1 MAHQHPVKDT
11 DLHFVIDPVTRVIK
25 NNSEKIVIMQHDH
38 QSEIFTFELPRY
50 IDTHDMS
57 LSNAVRVHYIN
68 IGTSTKYTPVSGV
81 YEVNDLQVDA
91 TNENLV
97 TCSWTLTNNTTQLEG
112 TLNFIIRFSCLTGD
126 TIDYSWSTA
135 IYSGIIVAKTIDSSD
150 YVMTAI
156 PDILEQWKA
165 SLKGDPFTYEDF
177 TPEQLEGLRGS
188 AGVIVSETE
197 PTNEDHPVWIRPS
210 GKYIVENLG
219 ISGATVGQT
228 VKIKAVDENGAPTE
242 WEAADG
248 GGGGDIPAAL
258 PNPYALTFTGAVTEN
273 YDGSEAVSVEIPSA
287 VTPTIGDNGNWYL
300 GTTDTGKPS
309 RGEKGEK
316 GDKGDP
322 FTFDDFTEEQLASL
336 KGPKGDK
343 GDPGA
348 AGKSAYA
355 SAQDGGFTGTEAQFN
370 KGLSVMGD
378 VLGIDTT
385 VTQNSGNLITSGAV
399 YEYTTSAINR
409 ARHYGARWNKTQ
421 AQMVRLYD
429 AASFPTDI
437 TNFAHRGSVNPNY
450 NNPFDKIYPWSG
462 RKLCN
467 IDIDAYRALT
477 EGQSITLAV
486 KAWEGDTDFSYTDV
500 NGVWVYTPEFWGKSW
515 DETVGSTEYRYF
527 DVTDKPCGGYV
538 HYQERIEG
546 RWHGRTQ
553 TVNIGGTDKTCLI
566 PSVGMPAKNIAMST
580 LHTYAKNWGATL
592 DSIFSIDANDLLM
605 IVEFATMNSQ
615 SAIGS
620 GVDSM
625 YRQSSD
631 LISAAATESTVVKVS
646 KSAGSALCI
655 PGAIFD
661 IGTTNGGTQVGSFL
675 VVSAGTDPDD
685 STLLDV
691 TLNAPVTVTTSN
703 YWSVHGMGNAA
714 DAEIGSQS
722 GYIGTNGKSIAYYR
736 GEELFG
742 NMFFY
747 ILGAYRETG
756 TQHVFIAHDDN
767 EADAADALNASL
779 HIDTGIALSTTEGYV
794 KKLGILS
801 RSGLLCCPPFCT
813 EKGGDSANP
822 VGDYYY
828 INASSGNTVLIRGGN
843 AGSGAAD
850 GAFYGYW
857 TGAASSSGGNYA
869 ARPRLKNP

>member
-1 MAHQHPVKDT
+1 MTITLSDGRSNLYQWDTGRTVVLDFDAAQCHFEGKAYGRTVDVDVKG
-11 DLHFVIDPVTRVIK
+11 K
-25 NNSEKIVIMQHDH
+25 
-38 QSEIFTFELPRY
+38 
-50 IDTHDMS
+50 
-57 LSNAVRVHYIN
+57 
-68 IGTSTKYTPVSGV
+68 
-81 YEVNDLQVDA
+81 
-91 TNENLV
+91 
-97 TCSWTLTNNTTQLEG
+97 
-112 TLNFIIRFSCLTGD
+112 
-126 TIDYSWSTA
+126 TA
-135 IYSGIIVAKTIDSSD
+135 I
-150 YVMTAI
+150 I
-156 PDILEQWKA
+156 PDVLLQRSGKLRVFAFAGTPDEGYTRIEKTFDVVPRN
-165 SLKGDPFTYEDF
+165 KPTNYVF
-177 TPEQLEGLRGS
+177 TPTEQITL
-188 AGVIVSETE
+188 
-197 PTNEDHPVWIRPS
+197 
-210 GKYIVENLG
+210 
-219 ISGATVGQT
+219 AT
-228 VKIKAVDENGAPTE
+228 
-242 WEAADG
+242 
-248 GGGGDIPAAL
+248 
-258 PNPYALTFTGAVTEN
+258 AVTTAN
-273 YDGSEAVSVEIPSA
+273 EAKATAETA
-287 VTPTIGDNGNWYL
+287 VTTANEAKENAETAVTTANDAKATADSVRADADAGKFNGPP
-300 GTTDTGKPS
+300 GP
-309 RGEKGEK
+309 K
-316 GDKGDP
+316 GDKG
-322 FTFDDFTEEQLASL
+322 E
-336 KGPKGDK
+336 KGDK

-370 KGLSVMGD
+370 EGLSVMGD
-378 VLGIDTT
+378 VSGIDTT

-399 YEYTTSAINR
+399 YEYTTSTINR
-409 ARHYGARWNKTQ
+409 ARHYTARWNKTN
-421 AQMVRLYD
+421 AAMTRLND
-429 AASFPTDI
+429 AAHITTNV
-437 TNFAHRGSVNPNY
+437 TNFCHRGSVNPNY

-477 EGQSITLAV
+477 PGQPITRAV

-527 DVTDKPCGGYV
+527 DVADKPCGGYV

-566 PSVGMPAKNIAMST
+566 PSVGMPAKSIAMST

-646 KSAGSALCI
+646 KSAGSAFCI

-661 IGTTNGGTQVGSFL
+661 IGTANGGTQVGSFL
-675 VVSAGTDPDD
+675 VVSAVTDPDD

-691 TLNAPVTVTTSN
+691 TLNAAVTVTTSN
-703 YWSVHGMGNAA
+703 YWSVHGLGNSA
-714 DAEIGSQS
+714 DADIGSQS

-742 NMFFY
+742 NLWFY
-747 ILGAYRETG
+747 ILGAYRQTG

-822 VGDYYY
+822 VGDYHY
-828 INASSGNTVLIRGGN
+828 INASAGNTVLVRGGYT
-843 AGSGAAD
+843 SGGARD
-850 GAFYGYW
+850 GAFFGGW
-857 TGAASSSGGNYA
+857 NLAASRSGWYYA

>member
-1 MAHQHPVKDT
+1 MTITLSDGRSNLYQWDTGRTVVLDFDAAQCHFEGKAYGRTVDVDVKG
-11 DLHFVIDPVTRVIK
+11 K
-25 NNSEKIVIMQHDH
+25 
-38 QSEIFTFELPRY
+38 
-50 IDTHDMS
+50 
-57 LSNAVRVHYIN
+57 
-68 IGTSTKYTPVSGV
+68 
-81 YEVNDLQVDA
+81 
-91 TNENLV
+91 
-97 TCSWTLTNNTTQLEG
+97 
-112 TLNFIIRFSCLTGD
+112 
-126 TIDYSWSTA
+126 TA
-135 IYSGIIVAKTIDSSD
+135 IIPDVLLQKSGKLRVFAFVGTPDEGYTKIEKTFDVVPRNKPSD
-150 YVMTAI
+150 YVFTPTEQITLETAVTTANEAKATAETAVTTAI
-156 PDILEQWKA
+156 EAKA
-165 SLKGDPFTYEDF
+165 NAGFAVTTANDAKATAETAVTTANDAKATAETAVTTANEAAETAVATAIEAKANAGFAVTTANEAKSNAETAVTTANEAKSNAETAVTTANDAIVTADSVRADADAGKFNGAKGD
-177 TPEQLEGLRGS
+177 
-188 AGVIVSETE
+188 
-197 PTNEDHPVWIRPS
+197 
-210 GKYIVENLG
+210 
-219 ISGATVGQT
+219 
-228 VKIKAVDENGAPTE
+228 
-242 WEAADG
+242 
-248 GGGGDIPAAL
+248 
-258 PNPYALTFTGAVTEN
+258 
-273 YDGSEAVSVEIPSA
+273 
-287 VTPTIGDNGNWYL
+287 
-300 GTTDTGKPS
+300 
-309 RGEKGEK
+309 KGEK
-316 GDKGDP
+316 GDKGD
-322 FTFDDFTEEQLASL
+322 TGA
-336 KGPKGDK
+336 KGDKGDK

-370 KGLSVMGD
+370 KGLSIMGD
-378 VLGIDTT
+378 VSGIDTT

-409 ARHYGARWNKTQ
+409 VRHYGARWNKTQ
-421 AQMVRLYD
+421 AQMTRLYD
-429 AASFPTDI
+429 AESFPTDI

-477 EGQSITLAV
+477 PGQSITRAV

-527 DVTDKPCGGYV
+527 DVADKPCGGYV

-553 TVNIGGTDKTCLI
+553 TVNIGGTDQTCLI
-566 PSVGMPAKNIAMST
+566 PSVGMPASRIAMST

-605 IVEFATMNSQ
+605 IVEYATMNSQ

-646 KSAGSALCI
+646 KSAGSAFCI

-661 IGTTNGGTQVGSFL
+661 IGTTNGGTEVGSFL
-675 VVSAGTDPDD
+675 VVSAVTDPDD

-703 YWSVHGMGNAA
+703 YWSVHGIGNAA

-747 ILGAYRETG
+747 ILGAYRQTG

-828 INASSGNTVLIRGGN
+828 INASAGNTVLIRGGH
-843 AGSGAAD
+843 ASYGAYG
-850 GAFYGYW
+850 GAFYGIW
-857 TGAASSSGGNYA
+857 DRAASGSYWLCA

>member
-1 MAHQHPVKDT
+1 MAHEHPVRDT
-11 DLHFVIDPVTRVIK
+11 DLHFVIDPTTRAIK
-25 NNSEKIVIMQHDH
+25 NNSGKITLMQYDH

-50 IDTHDMS
+50 IDAHDMS
-57 LSNAVRVHYIN
+57 TSNKVRVHYIN
-68 IGTSTKYTPVSGV
+68 IGSSSKYEPVSGV
-81 YEVNDLQVDA
+81 YEITDLQIDPE
-91 TNENLV
+91 NEDIV
-97 TCSWTLTNNTTQLEG
+97 TCSWLLTNNTTQLDG
-112 TLNFIIRFSCLTGD
+112 TLNFIIRFSCVTGEI
-126 TIDYSWSTA
+126 IDYSWSTA
-135 IYSGIIVAKTIDSSD
+135 IYSGIIVAKTIDSTD
-150 YVMTAI
+150 EVMENTA
-156 PDILEQWKA
+156 DILEQWKA

-177 TPEQLEGLRGS
+177 TPEQLEGLRGP
-188 AGVIVSETE
+188 AGIIISETE
-197 PTNEDHPVWIRPS
+197 PTNENHPVWVRPL
-210 GKYIVENLG
+210 GEYIVENLG
-219 ISGATVGQT
+219 LTGATVGQT
-228 VKIKAVDENGAPTE
+228 VKIKSVDANGVPTE
-242 WEAADG
+242 WEAAD
-248 GGGGDIPAAL
+248 
-258 PNPYALTFTGAVTEN
+258 
-273 YDGSEAVSVEIPSA
+273 
-287 VTPTIGDNGNWYL
+287 
-300 GTTDTGKPS
+300 
-309 RGEKGEK
+309 
-316 GDKGDP
+316 
-322 FTFDDFTEEQLASL
+322 
-336 KGPKGDK
+336 
-343 GDPGA
+343 
-348 AGKSAYA
+348 
-355 SAQDGGFTGTEAQFN
+355 
-370 KGLSVMGD
+370 
-378 VLGIDTT
+378 
-385 VTQNSGNLITSGAV
+385 TS
-399 YEYTTSAINR
+399 TC
-409 ARHYGARWNKTQ
+409 HYGARWNKTQ
-421 AQMVRLYD
+421 AQMTRLYD

-477 EGQSITLAV
+477 PGQSITRAV

-527 DVTDKPCGGYV
+527 DVADKPCGGYV

-566 PSVGMPAKNIAMST
+566 PSVGMPAKSIAMST

-605 IVEFATMNSQ
+605 IVEFATMNSR

-625 YRQSSD
+625 HRQSSD
-631 LISAAATESTVVKVS
+631 LISAATESTVVKVS
-646 KSAGSALCI
+646 KSAGSAFCI

-675 VVSAGTDPDD
+675 VVSAVTDPDD

-736 GEELFG
+736 GEELLG

-747 ILGAYRETG
+747 ILGAYRQTG

-767 EADAADALNASL
+767 EADATDALNESL

-801 RSGLLCCPPFCT
+801 RSGLLCCPPLCT

-822 VGDYYY
+822 VGDYHY
-828 INASSGNTVLIRGGN
+828 IDASAGNTVLIRGGH
-843 AGSGAAD
+843 AGFGAGAGAFFGYWSSGA
-850 GAFYGYW
+850 
-857 TGAASSSGGNYA
+857 SSLGWGYA

>member
-1 MAHQHPVKDT
+1 MEE
-11 DLHFVIDPVTRVIK
+11 LI
-25 NNSEKIVIMQHDH
+25 
-38 QSEIFTFELPRY
+38 IFTAPYEDGEPDSEPVVVSRNGVTYTIMRGVPTKIPR
-50 IDTHDMS
+50 
-57 LSNAVRVHYIN
+57 
-68 IGTSTKYTPVSGV
+68 GV
-81 YEVNDLQVDA
+81 A
-91 TNENLV
+91 
-97 TCSWTLTNNTTQLEG
+97 
-112 TLNFIIRFSCLTGD
+112 
-126 TIDYSWSTA
+126 
-135 IYSGIIVAKTIDSSD
+135 
-150 YVMTAI
+150 
-156 PDILEQWKA
+156 DILENAYKIRN
-165 SLKGDPFTYEDF
+165 L
-177 TPEQLEGLRGS
+177 TPHL
-188 AGVIVSETE
+188 
-197 PTNEDHPVWIRPS
+197 PV
-210 GKYIVENLG
+210 
-219 ISGATVGQT
+219 
-228 VKIKAVDENGAPTE
+228 
-242 WEAADG
+242 G
-248 GGGGDIPAAL
+248 GGFDCTGWEGIIPHI
-258 PNPYALTFTGAVTEN
+258 GA
-273 YDGSEAVSVEIPSA
+273 
-287 VTPTIGDNGNWYL
+287 NGNWWI
-300 GTTDTGKPS
+300 GDVDTGKPS
-309 RGEKGEK
+309 RGKKGEDGAK
-316 GDKGDP
+316 WYEGDDYPTGAKNGDLWLY
-322 FTFDDFTEEQLASL
+322 T
-336 KGPKGDK
+336 GDTAHADGYK
-343 GDPGA
+343 LGDVSQNNGAGWDVIMNVKGA

-378 VLGIDTT
+378 VSGIDTT
-385 VTQNSGNLITSGAV
+385 VAQNSGNLITSGAV

-409 ARHYGARWNKTQ
+409 ARHYTARWNKTN
-421 AQMVRLYD
+421 AAMTRLND
-429 AASFPTDI
+429 AAHITTTV
-437 TNFAHRGSVNPNY
+437 TNFCHRGSVNPNY

-477 EGQSITLAV
+477 EGQSITRAV

-527 DVTDKPCGGYV
+527 DVADKPCGGYV

-566 PSVGMPAKNIAMST
+566 PSVGMPAKSIAMST

-646 KSAGSALCI
+646 KSAGSAFCI

-661 IGTTNGGTQVGSFL
+661 IGTANGGTQVGSFL
-675 VVSAGTDPDD
+675 VVSAVTDPDD

-747 ILGAYRETG
+747 ILGAYRQTG

-813 EKGGDSANP
+813 EKGGDSSNP

-828 INASSGNTVLIRGGN
+828 INASAGNTVLFRGGN
-843 AGSGAAD
+843 ANGGAGD
-850 GAFYGYW
+850 GAFCGSW
-857 TGAASSSGGNYA
+857 GIAASHSGWSFA

>member
-1 MAHQHPVKDT
+1 MEE
-11 DLHFVIDPVTRVIK
+11 LI
-25 NNSEKIVIMQHDH
+25 
-38 QSEIFTFELPRY
+38 IFTAPYEDGEPDSEPVVVSRNGVTYTIMRGVPTKIPR
-50 IDTHDMS
+50 
-57 LSNAVRVHYIN
+57 
-68 IGTSTKYTPVSGV
+68 GV
-81 YEVNDLQVDA
+81 A
-91 TNENLV
+91 
-97 TCSWTLTNNTTQLEG
+97 
-112 TLNFIIRFSCLTGD
+112 
-126 TIDYSWSTA
+126 
-135 IYSGIIVAKTIDSSD
+135 
-150 YVMTAI
+150 
-156 PDILEQWKA
+156 DILENAYKIRN
-165 SLKGDPFTYEDF
+165 L
-177 TPEQLEGLRGS
+177 TPHL
-188 AGVIVSETE
+188 
-197 PTNEDHPVWIRPS
+197 PV
-210 GKYIVENLG
+210 
-219 ISGATVGQT
+219 
-228 VKIKAVDENGAPTE
+228 
-242 WEAADG
+242 G
-248 GGGGDIPAAL
+248 GGFDCAGGEGIIPHI
-258 PNPYALTFTGAVTEN
+258 GA
-273 YDGSEAVSVEIPSA
+273 
-287 VTPTIGDNGNWYL
+287 NGNWWI
-300 GTTDTGKPS
+300 GDVDTGKPS
-309 RGEKGEK
+309 R
-316 GDKGDP
+316 
-322 FTFDDFTEEQLASL
+322 
-336 KGPKGDK
+336 
-343 GDPGA
+343 
-348 AGKSAYA
+348 GKSAYA

-370 KGLSVMGD
+370 KGLSAMGD
-378 VLGIDTT
+378 VSGIDTT

-409 ARHYGARWNKTQ
+409 VRHYGARWNKTQ
-421 AQMVRLYD
+421 AQMTRLYD
-429 AASFPTDI
+429 AASFPTNI

-477 EGQSITLAV
+477 PGQSITRAV

-527 DVTDKPCGGYV
+527 DVADKPCGGYV

-553 TVNIGGTDKTCLI
+553 TVNIGDTDKTCLI
-566 PSVGMPAKNIAMST
+566 PSVGMPAKSIAMST

-615 SAIGS
+615 NAIGS

-646 KSAGSALCI
+646 KSAGSAFCI

-661 IGTTNGGTQVGSFL
+661 IGTDNGGTQVGSFL
-675 VVSAGTDPDD
+675 VVSAVTDPDD

-747 ILGAYRETG
+747 ILGAYRQTG

-779 HIDTGIALSTTEGYV
+779 HIDTGIALASAEGHV

-813 EKGGDSANP
+813 EKGGDSSNP

-828 INASSGNTVLIRGGN
+828 INASAGNTVLLRGGR
-843 AGSGAAD
+843 AYDGALD
-850 GAFYGYW
+850 GAFSGYW
-857 TGAASSSGGNYA
+857 GSAASYSSWGCA

>member
-1 MAHQHPVKDT
+1 MDIVKHVYGTTAEWAANDIVLYQGELGVEKT
-11 DLHFVIDPVTRVIK
+11 ASNEHKIK
-25 NNSEKIVIMQHDH
+25 IGDGTHAWSALPYAGSTP
-38 QSEIFTFELPRY
+38 SEIANLIQKVAGGTAGHLVRLTAGGGLEDTGKTLADLEPA
-50 IDTHDMS
+50 DTHLMKTNAAQTMTAPLTLAGNPANDLEAAPKQYVDLAVAG
-57 LSNAVRVHYIN
+57 LSNA
-68 IGTSTKYTPVSGV
+68 
-81 YEVNDLQVDA
+81 
-91 TNENLV
+91 
-97 TCSWTLTNNTTQLEG
+97 
-112 TLNFIIRFSCLTGD
+112 
-126 TIDYSWSTA
+126 
-135 IYSGIIVAKTIDSSD
+135 
-150 YVMTAI
+150 
-156 PDILEQWKA
+156 
-165 SLKGDPFTYEDF
+165 
-177 TPEQLEGLRGS
+177 
-188 AGVIVSETE
+188 
-197 PTNEDHPVWIRPS
+197 
-210 GKYIVENLG
+210 
-219 ISGATVGQT
+219 
-228 VKIKAVDENGAPTE
+228 
-242 WEAADG
+242 
-248 GGGGDIPAAL
+248 
-258 PNPYALTFTGAVTEN
+258 
-273 YDGSEAVSVEIPSA
+273 
-287 VTPTIGDNGNWYL
+287 
-300 GTTDTGKPS
+300 
-309 RGEKGEK
+309 
-316 GDKGDP
+316 
-322 FTFDDFTEEQLASL
+322 
-336 KGPKGDK
+336 
-343 GDPGA
+343 
-348 AGKSAYA
+348 
-355 SAQDGGFTGTEAQFN
+355 
-370 KGLSVMGD
+370 
-378 VLGIDTT
+378 
-385 VTQNSGNLITSGAV
+385 
-399 YEYTTSAINR
+399 
-409 ARHYGARWNKTQ
+409 RHYTARWNKTN
-421 AQMVRLYD
+421 AAMTRLND
-429 AASFPTDI
+429 AAHITTTV
-437 TNFAHRGSVNPNY
+437 TNFCHRGSVNPNY

-477 EGQSITLAV
+477 EGQSITRAV

-527 DVTDKPCGGYV
+527 DVADKPCGGYV

-566 PSVGMPAKNIAMST
+566 PSVGMPAKSIAMST

-646 KSAGSALCI
+646 KSAGSAFCI

-661 IGTTNGGTQVGSFL
+661 IGTANGGTQVGSFL
-675 VVSAGTDPDD
+675 VVSAVTDPDD

-703 YWSVHGMGNAA
+703 YWSVHGMGNSA

-742 NMFFY
+742 NLWFY
-747 ILGAYRETG
+747 ILGAYRQTG

-822 VGDYYY
+822 VGDYHY
-828 INASSGNTVLIRGGN
+828 INASAGNTVLLRGGSAN
-843 AGSGAAD
+843 YGASV
-850 GAFYGYW
+850 GAFYGIW
-857 TGAASSSGGNYA
+857 SSAASFSIWFFA

>member
-1 MAHQHPVKDT
+1 MTITLSDGRSNLYQWDTGRTVVLDFDAAQCHFEGKAYGRTVDVDVKG
-11 DLHFVIDPVTRVIK
+11 K
-25 NNSEKIVIMQHDH
+25 
-38 QSEIFTFELPRY
+38 
-50 IDTHDMS
+50 
-57 LSNAVRVHYIN
+57 
-68 IGTSTKYTPVSGV
+68 
-81 YEVNDLQVDA
+81 
-91 TNENLV
+91 
-97 TCSWTLTNNTTQLEG
+97 
-112 TLNFIIRFSCLTGD
+112 
-126 TIDYSWSTA
+126 TA
-135 IYSGIIVAKTIDSSD
+135 IIPDVLLQKSGKLRVFAFVGTPDEGYTKIEKTFDVVPRNKPSD
-150 YVMTAI
+150 YVFTPTEQITLETAVTTANEAKATAETAVTTAI
-156 PDILEQWKA
+156 EAKA
-165 SLKGDPFTYEDF
+165 NAGFAVTTANDAKATAETAVTTANEAAETAVATAIEAKANAGFAVTTANEAKSNAETAVTTANEAKSNAETAVTTANDAIVTADSVRADADAGKFNGAKGD
-177 TPEQLEGLRGS
+177 
-188 AGVIVSETE
+188 
-197 PTNEDHPVWIRPS
+197 
-210 GKYIVENLG
+210 
-219 ISGATVGQT
+219 
-228 VKIKAVDENGAPTE
+228 
-242 WEAADG
+242 
-248 GGGGDIPAAL
+248 
-258 PNPYALTFTGAVTEN
+258 
-273 YDGSEAVSVEIPSA
+273 
-287 VTPTIGDNGNWYL
+287 
-300 GTTDTGKPS
+300 
-309 RGEKGEK
+309 KGEK
-316 GDKGDP
+316 GD
-322 FTFDDFTEEQLASL
+322 
-336 KGPKGDK
+336 KGDK

-370 KGLSVMGD
+370 KGLSIMGD
-378 VLGIDTT
+378 VSGIDTT

-409 ARHYGARWNKTQ
+409 VRHYGARWNKTQ
-421 AQMVRLYD
+421 AQMTRLYD
-429 AASFPTDI
+429 AESFPTDI

-477 EGQSITLAV
+477 PGQSITRAV

-527 DVTDKPCGGYV
+527 DVADKPCGGYV

-553 TVNIGGTDKTCLI
+553 TVNIGGTDQTCLI
-566 PSVGMPAKNIAMST
+566 PSVGMPASRIAMST

-605 IVEFATMNSQ
+605 IVEYATMNSQ

-646 KSAGSALCI
+646 KSAGSAFCI

-661 IGTTNGGTQVGSFL
+661 IGTTNGGTEVGSFL
-675 VVSAGTDPDD
+675 VVSAVTDPDD

-747 ILGAYRETG
+747 ILGAYRQTG

-828 INASSGNTVLIRGGN
+828 INASAGNTVLIRGGH
-843 AGSGAAD
+843 ASYGAYG
-850 GAFYGYW
+850 GAFYGIW
-857 TGAASSSGGNYA
+857 DRAASGSYWLCA

>member
-1 MAHQHPVKDT
+1 MTITLSDGRSNLYQWDTGRTVVLDFDAAQCHFEGKAYGRTVDVDVKG
-11 DLHFVIDPVTRVIK
+11 K
-25 NNSEKIVIMQHDH
+25 
-38 QSEIFTFELPRY
+38 
-50 IDTHDMS
+50 
-57 LSNAVRVHYIN
+57 
-68 IGTSTKYTPVSGV
+68 
-81 YEVNDLQVDA
+81 
-91 TNENLV
+91 
-97 TCSWTLTNNTTQLEG
+97 
-112 TLNFIIRFSCLTGD
+112 
-126 TIDYSWSTA
+126 TA
-135 IYSGIIVAKTIDSSD
+135 IIPDVLLQKSGKLRVFAFVGTPDEGYTKIEKTFDVVPRNKPSD
-150 YVMTAI
+150 YV
-156 PDILEQWKA
+156 
-165 SLKGDPFTYEDF
+165 F
-177 TPEQLEGLRGS
+177 TPTEQITLETAVTTANEAKATAETAVTTANDAKAN
-188 AGVIVSETE
+188 AGFAVTTANEAKSTAEAAVTTANDAKATAEAAVTTANEAKTNAETAV
-197 PTNEDHPVWIRPS
+197 TTANAAKTTADSVRADADA
-210 GKYIVENLG
+210 GKF
-219 ISGATVGQT
+219 
-228 VKIKAVDENGAPTE
+228 NGA
-242 WEAADG
+242 
-248 GGGGDIPAAL
+248 
-258 PNPYALTFTGAVTEN
+258 
-273 YDGSEAVSVEIPSA
+273 
-287 VTPTIGDNGNWYL
+287 
-300 GTTDTGKPS
+300 
-309 RGEKGEK
+309 
-316 GDKGDP
+316 
-322 FTFDDFTEEQLASL
+322 Q
-336 KGPKGDK
+336 GPK

-370 KGLSVMGD
+370 KGLSIMGD
-378 VLGIDTT
+378 VSGIDTT

-409 ARHYGARWNKTQ
+409 VRHYGARWNKTQ
-421 AQMVRLYD
+421 AQMTRLYD
-429 AASFPTDI
+429 AESFPTDI

-477 EGQSITLAV
+477 PGQSITRAV

-527 DVTDKPCGGYV
+527 DVADKPCGGYV

-566 PSVGMPAKNIAMST
+566 PSVGMPAKSIAMST

-620 GVDSM
+620 GVNTM

-646 KSAGSALCI
+646 KSAGSVFCI

-675 VVSAGTDPDD
+675 VVSAVTDPDD

-714 DAEIGSQS
+714 DADIGSQS

-747 ILGAYRETG
+747 ILGAYRQTG

-828 INASSGNTVLIRGGN
+828 INASAGNTVLIRGGH
-843 AGSGAAD
+843 ASYGAYG
-850 GAFYGYW
+850 GAFYGIW
-857 TGAASSSGGNYA
+857 DRAASGSYWLCA